1 MYRGH
6 CTCKCPVAERSVVF
20 KGLKKKSQCS
30 WKAWR
35 ASEVRGFQKDLP
47 ELGLYSESQG
57 KLLKDFKQQAN
68 MPRFAFCKDPGGCC
82 VQDRL
87 EGSCLGAYCCHPGE
101 RCWRHGLEERETCG

>member
-1 MYRGH
+1 M
-6 CTCKCPVAERSVVF
+6 
-20 KGLKKKSQCS
+20 
-30 WKAWR
+30 
-35 ASEVRGFQKDLP
+35 RGFQKDLP